1 MVQRSARNATPVRV
15 IATAAVAVALAL
27 PVVAQA
33 AGDVER
39 GRKLAYTCYGCH
51 GIESYRNA
59 YPNYSVPRLGG
70 QSAKYLA
77 AALVEYRAGNRSHPT
92 MQGQAG
98 TLDDQEIA
106 DLAAYL
112 AGERVV
118 SDGKPTGT
126 APPAAAVC
134 VACHGQDGVGIT
146 EDYPTLSGQ
155 PADYLEQALHQYRTG
170 RRKNAIMAPMVQPLQ
185 APDITALAQ
194 YFSAQTPALMVP
206 KKP

>member
-1 MVQRSARNATPVRV
+1 MAVSSARNATPARV
-15 IATAAVAVALAL
+15 IAAAAVAAVLAL
-27 PVVAQA
+27 PGIARA

-39 GRKLAYTCYGCH
+39 GRKLAYTCHGCH

-77 AALVEYRAGNRSHPT
+77 AALAEYRAGNRSHPT

-98 TLDDQEIA
+98 RLDDQEIA

-126 APPAAAVC
+126 APAAAAVC
-134 VACHGQDGVGIT
+134 AACHGQDGVGMN

-155 PADYLEQALHQYRTG
+155 AADYIEQALNDYRSG
-170 RRKNAIMAPMVQPLQ
+170 KRKNAIMAPMAQQVQK
-185 APDITALAQ
+185 ADIRALAQ
-194 YFSAQTPALMVP
+194 YFSTQTPALHLP
-206 KKP
+206 KR

>member
-1 MVQRSARNATPVRV
+1 MVLSSARNATPVRV
-15 IATAAVAVALAL
+15 IAAAAVAAALAL
-27 PVVAQA
+27 PGIAHA

-39 GRKLAYTCYGCH
+39 GRKLAYTCHGCH

-70 QSAKYLA
+70 QSARYLA
-77 AALVEYRAGNRSHPT
+77 AALAEYRAGNRSHPT

-126 APPAAAVC
+126 APAAAAVC
-134 VACHGQDGVGIT
+134 VACHGQDGVGMS

-155 PADYLEQALHQYRTG
+155 PADYIEQALNDYRSG
-170 RRKNAIMAPMVQPLQ
+170 KRKNAIMAPMVQQLQ
-185 APDITALAQ
+185 KADIKALAQ
-194 YFSAQTPALMVP
+194 YFAAQTPALHLP
-206 KKP
+206 KR